1 MKAAVE
7 DLIIWKRSMDLAVHI
22 HTITRSKAFD
32 QDWDFRSQMRR
43 ACTSVP
49 FNISE
54 GYEKGTLRDA
64 IKFYYIAKGSVGE
77 LRTQCLLAG
86 RIGYLSREDAAQL
99 SGECSELARMIMGFI
114 RKTSEREEAQ
124 TKKPK

>member
-1 MKAAVE
+1 
-7 DLIIWKRSMDLAVHI
+7 
-22 HTITRSKAFD
+22 
-32 QDWDFRSQMRR
+32 MRR

-77 LRTQCLLAG
+77 LRTQCILAG
-86 RIGYLSREDAAQL
+86 RINYLEPKDAAVL
-99 SGECSELARMIMGFI
+99 ADECSEVARMIMGFI
-114 RKTSEREEAQ
+114 RTTSERTEVQAS
-124 TKKPK
+124 

>member
-7 DLIIWKRSMDLAVHI
+7 DLIIWKRSMDLAVRI
-22 HTITRSKAFD
+22 HAITRSRVFD

-77 LRTQCLLAG
+77 LRTQCILAG
-86 RIGYLSREDAAQL
+86 RINYLEPKDAAVRAD
-99 SGECSELARMIMGFI
+99 ECSEVARMIMGFI
-114 RKTSEREEAQ
+114 RTTSERTEVQAS
-124 TKKPK
+124 